1 MNNADYEISIWK
13 LCNADAMASEEK
25 SRALWLLSA
34 VVRLTKYGSRSDL
47 CLLFVEFDF

>member
-1 MNNADYEISIWK
+1 MQRGRNGFGR
-13 LCNADAMASEEK
+13 EK
-25 SRALWLLSA
+25 QSAVAFVSA